1 MHVLEVSM
9 SLTNLDA
16 VKLQL
21 DQFVPFRLNRLA
33 EAVSVNLSEIY
44 RDRFGLEIAEWR
56 VLVTVAQ
63 YPRCTA
69 QFVGASTCMHKTRVS
84 RALGN
89 LVARRLVVRA
99 THATDQRELTLQLSA
114 TGRRLYAKLVPLAK
128 AREAQILARLAQS
141 ERLVLHRVLSA
152 LEAAVGIQAMTAT
165 DLAQAALDDAEQ
177 VGEARRA

>member
-1 MHVLEVSM
+1 MNLT
-9 SLTNLDA
+9 SLSA

-56 VLVTVAQ
+56 ILVTVAQ

-84 RALGN
+84 RAIGN

-99 THATDQRELTLQLSA
+99 THTTDQRELTLQLSA
-114 TGRRLYAKLVPLAK
+114 TGRRMYAKLVPLAK
-128 AREAQILARLAQS
+128 AREAQILARLAPP
-141 ERLVLHRVLSA
+141 ERLVLHQVLSA
-152 LEAAVGIQAMTAT
+152 LEAAVGIQSVSAT
-165 DLAQAALDDAEQ
+165 DPFSSASAAAQDAAE
-177 VGEARRA
+177 VRRA